1 MYNAIITVDGK
12 NHDCL
17 WPFTVF
23 VKTLK
28 TPNVSYKLIKKWKKC
43 KTNIYL
49 V

>member
-12 NHDCL
+12 NWL
-17 WPFTVF
+17 FWPFTVF

-28 TPNVSYKLIKKWKKC
+28 TPNVSYKPIKKWKKS